1 MDIVDLSGNMMQ
13 QISST
18 QKEKGGKKKQK
29 QKLRDIDPLS
39 CFPHAGIVVKNKKK
53 IPEEARA
60 LGLVGTDTTT
70 SLTGRS
76 ILRGTQDFY
85 GKKFHVV
92 TYFEGFFFFAVLLI
106 KNLDQLLG
114 ISRLEF
120 LLTKP

>member
-1 MDIVDLSGNMMQ
+1 M
-13 QISST
+13 
-18 QKEKGGKKKQK
+18 
-29 QKLRDIDPLS
+29 
-39 CFPHAGIVVKNKKK
+39 VKNKKK

-76 ILRGTQDFY
+76 VLRGTQDFY
-85 GKKFHVV
+85 GNFFHVV
-92 TYFEGFFFFAVLLI
+92 TYFESFFFAVLLI